1 MKTKFTSILKIV
13 DLEVKKYES
22 ELLKCRLQQRSIE
35 VELESLSQEI
45 CSLPAPTYGSI
56 ALMTSSKFKV
66 DSLRKAKSI
75 LLNSLTNLKDSIDIL
90 EQKYQ
95 KAMLKYEKVKHLHDI
110 EVEKLQKELYLKE
123 SKDMD
128 EVANRLFYRGIT

>member
-13 DLEVKKYES
+13 DLEVKKYEG
-22 ELLKCRLQQRSIE
+22 ELLKYRLQKRSIE

-45 CSLPAPTYGSI
+45 CSLPTPTYGSI

-75 LLNSLTNLKDSIDIL
+75 LLNSLTNLKESIDIL